1 MSGIVAVIS
10 RDPDVMGR
18 GPAMLARLRHLP
30 QYQIAT
36 LAVDGAWLGVCG
48 WPAGIAG
55 DVLVASEAKAF
66 LCDPRFQPRL
76 DELTCATLLALETM
90 IDALALTMAV
100 SLKTRR
106 DARRAGGQLS

>member
-36 LAVDGAWLGVCG
+36 LAVDGA
-48 WPAGIAG
+48 
-55 DVLVASEAKAF
+55 
-66 LCDPRFQPRL
+66 
-76 DELTCATLLALETM
+76 
-90 IDALALTMAV
+90 
-100 SLKTRR
+100 
-106 DARRAGGQLS
+106 